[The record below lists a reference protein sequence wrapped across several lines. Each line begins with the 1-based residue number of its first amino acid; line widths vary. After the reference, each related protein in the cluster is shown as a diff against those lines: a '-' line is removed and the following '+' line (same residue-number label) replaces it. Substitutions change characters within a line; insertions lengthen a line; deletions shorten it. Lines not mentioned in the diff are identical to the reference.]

1 MKSLA
6 IFDPPR
12 ALVPG
17 SHLVPGSSS
26 PAGADPTP
34 GNVLGNSAPLP
45 AQNPTQI
52 LPTQTMGPNGLTA
65 KDPPMD
71 SRASTSLSSSS
82 ANDPH
87 DENGGAS
94 TDGQPDD
101 EPSIH
106 DSNDPATSAGAG
118 NTDNRVFDM
127 NISGSN
133 KRSPAYGPSSTDK
146 GFNGEPSVEDP
157 TAQGLPQNFSS
168 DPEVSDGKFRATI
181 PPNIVKLSGGKAI
194 TFTPL
199 STAVVAA
206 GVTLLPHGPL
216 LTIEDTKIRLAT
228 SDMLL
233 VGESPFTIES
243 SSSLRLSFEPGITVV
258 PQTNLATA
266 DLSVLPGAPAVT
278 ILGSRISL
286 ASSGL
291 LFVGTDT
298 ISLPP
303 LPINR
308 NDFALTVAGQVFTP
322 NPTGFSIATAGT
334 LSGQRNAVVGGEH
347 SDFQANQILHLGGSI
362 TLMGGSTGDRTGN
375 AHLTTGRGS
384 LAPFTGDTNAVKV
397 TLSLLISMVMII
409 WAYMFHW

>member
-1 MKSLA
+1 MAWRQKIRPWIPEL
-6 IFDPPR
+6 
-12 ALVPG
+12 LY
-17 SHLVPGSSS
+17 
-26 PAGADPTP
+26 
-34 GNVLGNSAPLP
+34 
-45 AQNPTQI
+45 
-52 LPTQTMGPNGLTA
+52 
-65 KDPPMD
+65 
-71 SRASTSLSSSS
+71 TSLSSSS

-118 NTDNRVFDM
+118 STDNRVFDM

-133 KRSPAYGPSSTDK
+133 KKSPAYGPSSTDK
-146 GFNGEPSVEDP
+146 GFNGEPSIEDP

-206 GVTLLPHGPL
+206 GVTLLPHGPP
-216 LTIEDTKIRLAT
+216 LTIEGTKIRLAT

-258 PQTNLATA
+258 PQTNLTTA
-266 DLSVLPGAPAVT
+266 DLNFLPGVPAVI
-278 ILGSRISL
+278 ILESRISL
-286 ASSGL
+286 GSSGL
-291 LFVGTDT
+291 LFVATDT
-298 ISLPP
+298 ISLPT
-303 LPINR
+303 LHTNVNGI
-308 NDFALTVAGQVFTP
+308 ALTIAGQVFTP
-322 NPTGFSIATAGT
+322 NPTGFSIATART
-334 LSGQRNAVVGGEH
+334 LSGERNAIVGGEH
-347 SDFQANQILHLGGSI
+347 SNLRANQILDLGSSITTVGGSA
-362 TLMGGSTGDRTGN
+362 GARTRN
-375 AHLTTGRGS
+375 VH
-384 LAPFTGDTNAVKV
+384 
-397 TLSLLISMVMII
+397 
-409 WAYMFHW
+409 